1 MARKDIKAFD
11 FTSEQSRTA
20 AAENGRKGGI
30 ASGQARRQKKT
41 LSELAKMIA
50 ENPAPAAAKKKLAK
64 MGISDED
71 ANNNACIAA
80 AVYDKAIKGNM
91 QAVDKWEELTAASK
105 NDDEKYYL
113 PGRVLGKAFVDIN
126 RQIKPNIEY
135 VFEGGRGG
143 LKSSF
148 VAFKIVELI
157 KNNPQM
163 HACITRQVAGT
174 LKDSVYANM
183 KWAINELGLMEEFE
197 CKVSPLE
204 IKYIKTGQ
212 TIYFRG
218 LDDETKLKS
227 IKPEFGYIGI
237 LWKEEKDQMKGDAQE
252 RSVNQSVLRG
262 GDESYDFSS
271 YNPPKSKSNWVNRIK
286 LIPNPKRVIH
296 HSSYLEA
303 PAEWLGQKFIDD
315 AAHLKEINPE
325 AYEHEYLGVPN
336 GDGGNVFEYLE
347 IRDITDEEISHMDRI
362 FAGVDYGWYPDQFCY
377 LRTYYDSAREKIYL
391 IDELYVNKWSNSKT
405 ADWIKKKGYDDYTMI
420 CDSAEPKSVNDF
432 RDAGLPARG
441 AIKGPGSIEYGFKFL
456 QTKTLV
462 IDPKRT
468 PNAYKEITEYE
479 YDRDKE
485 GNPYAELS
493 AQDKA
498 NKGKQY
504 EKEQRQRTYERRIR
518 KTKREVFGL
527 QTGVDNAPNEKAKFA
542 LQQDLDRKSY
552 LLQKQN
558 AAYKDYCKQND
569 LRELQDRL
577 MIAKWNRQNAA
588 KARGAAKRYKTAKG
602 ID

>member
-1 MARKDIKAFD
+1 MANEKNLRPGSMQSK
-11 FTSEQSRTA
+11 SEVR
-20 AAENGRKGGI
+20 ENGRKGGI
-30 ASGQARRQKKT
+30 ASGQARRRKKT

-50 ENPAPAAAKKKLAK
+50 DNPAPDSTRTKLAK

-71 ANNNACIAA
+71 ANNNAVVAA
-80 AVYDKAIKGNM
+80 SIYAKAIKGNM
-91 QAVDKWEELTAASK
+91 QAVDKWEQLVSVSKSDESKYELPA
-105 NDDEKYYL
+105 
-113 PGRVLGKAFVDIN
+113 RVLGKAFVDIN

-347 IRDITDEEISHMDRI
+347 IRDITDEEISRMDRI
-362 FAGVDYGWYPDQFCY
+362 FAGVDYGWYPDAFCY

-468 PNAYKEITEYE
+468 PNAYKEIAEYE

-485 GNPYAELS
+485 GNVISGYPDGNDHAISALRYAYEPLFNRRGYS
-493 AQDKA
+493 A
-498 NKGKQY
+498 
-504 EKEQRQRTYERRIR
+504 
-518 KTKREVFGL
+518 
-527 QTGVDNAPNEKAKFA
+527 
-542 LQQDLDRKSY
+542 
-552 LLQKQN
+552 
-558 AAYKDYCKQND
+558 
-569 LRELQDRL
+569 
-577 MIAKWNRQNAA
+577 
-588 KARGAAKRYKTAKG
+588 
-602 ID
+602 

>member
-1 MARKDIKAFD
+1 MANEKNLRPGSMQSK
-11 FTSEQSRTA
+11 SEVR
-20 AAENGRKGGI
+20 ENGRKGGI
-30 ASGQARRQKKT
+30 ASGQARRRKKT

-50 ENPAPAAAKKKLAK
+50 DNPAPDNARAKLAK

-71 ANNNACIAA
+71 ANNNAVVAA
-80 AVYDKAIKGNM
+80 SIYAKAIKGNM
-91 QAVDKWEELTAASK
+91 QAVDKWEQLVAVSKSDESKYELPA
-105 NDDEKYYL
+105 
-113 PGRVLGKAFVDIN
+113 RVLGKAFVDIN

-174 LKDSVYANM
+174 LKDSVYAQM
-183 KWAINELGLMEEFE
+183 KWAIHELELDEEFN

-204 IKYIKTGQ
+204 IIYTKTGQ
-212 TIYFRG
+212 VIYFRG

-227 IKPEFGYIGI
+227 IKPPFGYIGI

-262 GDESYDFSS
+262 GNESYDFSS
-271 YNPPKSKSNWVNRIK
+271 YNPPKSKSSWVHRIK
-286 LIPNPKRVIH
+286 LQPNPKRIIH
-296 HSSYLEA
+296 HSCYTEA
-303 PAEWLGQKFIDD
+303 PPEWLGQKFIDD
-315 AAHLKEINPE
+315 AEHLKEVNPE

-347 IRDITDEEISHMDRI
+347 IRDITDEEISRMDRV
-362 FAGVDYGWYPDQFCY
+362 FAGVDYGWYPDAFCY

-456 QTKTLV
+456 QTKTIV

-485 GNPYAELS
+485 GNVISGYPDGNDHAISALRYAYEPLFNRRGNS
-493 AQDKA
+493 A
-498 NKGKQY
+498 
-504 EKEQRQRTYERRIR
+504 
-518 KTKREVFGL
+518 
-527 QTGVDNAPNEKAKFA
+527 
-542 LQQDLDRKSY
+542 
-552 LLQKQN
+552 
-558 AAYKDYCKQND
+558 
-569 LRELQDRL
+569 
-577 MIAKWNRQNAA
+577 
-588 KARGAAKRYKTAKG
+588 
-602 ID
+602 

>member
-1 MARKDIKAFD
+1 MANEENLKP
-11 FTSEQSRTA
+11 FTSNQSREEA
-20 AAENGRKGGI
+20 VRNGQKGGI
-30 ASGQARRQKKT
+30 ASGYSRRQKKA
-41 LSELAKMIA
+41 LSDYVKIIA
-50 ENPAPAAAKKKLAK
+50 ESPASSTAKKKLAK
-64 MGISDED
+64 MGIADED
-71 ANNNACIAA
+71 ANNMAVVATSLYKKAA
-80 AVYDKAIKGNM
+80 DGNIQAIE
-91 QAVDKWEELTAASK
+91 KWEQLTTASK
-105 NDDEKYYL
+105 DDDEKYEL
-113 PGRVLGKAFVDIN
+113 PARVLGKAFVDIN

-286 LIPNPKRVIH
+286 LMPNPKRVIH

-347 IRDITDEEISHMDRI
+347 IRDITDEEISRMDRI

-405 ADWIKKKGYDDYTMI
+405 ADWIKKKGYDDYAMI

-456 QTKTLV
+456 QTKTIV

-485 GNPYAELS
+485 GNVISGYPDGNDHAISALRYAYEPLFNRRGYS
-493 AQDKA
+493 A
-498 NKGKQY
+498 
-504 EKEQRQRTYERRIR
+504 
-518 KTKREVFGL
+518 
-527 QTGVDNAPNEKAKFA
+527 
-542 LQQDLDRKSY
+542 
-552 LLQKQN
+552 
-558 AAYKDYCKQND
+558 
-569 LRELQDRL
+569 
-577 MIAKWNRQNAA
+577 
-588 KARGAAKRYKTAKG
+588 
-602 ID
+602 

>member
-1 MARKDIKAFD
+1 MARKDIKSFD

-50 ENPAPAAAKKKLAK
+50 ENPAPTAAKKKLTK

-71 ANNNACIAA
+71 ANNNACIVA

-91 QAVDKWEELTAASK
+91 QAVDKWEQLVAVSKSDESKYELPA
-105 NDDEKYYL
+105 
-113 PGRVLGKAFVDIN
+113 RVLGKAFVDIN

-347 IRDITDEEISHMDRI
+347 IRDITDEEISRMDRI
-362 FAGVDYGWYPDQFCY
+362 FAGVDYGWYPDAFCY

-485 GNPYAELS
+485 GNVISGYPDGNDHAISALRYAYEPLFNRRGYS
-493 AQDKA
+493 A
-498 NKGKQY
+498 
-504 EKEQRQRTYERRIR
+504 
-518 KTKREVFGL
+518 
-527 QTGVDNAPNEKAKFA
+527 
-542 LQQDLDRKSY
+542 
-552 LLQKQN
+552 
-558 AAYKDYCKQND
+558 
-569 LRELQDRL
+569 
-577 MIAKWNRQNAA
+577 
-588 KARGAAKRYKTAKG
+588 
-602 ID
+602 

>member
-1 MARKDIKAFD
+1 MANEKNLIPN
-11 FTSEQSRTA
+11 SERTPS
-20 AAENGRKGGI
+20 ELREMTRKGGI

-50 ENPAPAAAKKKLAK
+50 ENPAPTAAKKKLTK

-71 ANNNACIAA
+71 ASNNACIVA

-91 QAVDKWEELTAASK
+91 QAVDKWEQLVAVSKSDESKYELPA
-105 NDDEKYYL
+105 
-113 PGRVLGKAFVDIN
+113 RVLGKAFVDIN

-286 LIPNPKRVIH
+286 LMPNPKRVIH

-362 FAGVDYGWYPDQFCY
+362 FAGVDYGWYPDAFCY

-456 QTKTLV
+456 QTKTIV

-485 GNPYAELS
+485 GNVISGYPDGDDHAISALRYAYEPLFNRRGYS
-493 AQDKA
+493 A
-498 NKGKQY
+498 
-504 EKEQRQRTYERRIR
+504 
-518 KTKREVFGL
+518 
-527 QTGVDNAPNEKAKFA
+527 
-542 LQQDLDRKSY
+542 
-552 LLQKQN
+552 
-558 AAYKDYCKQND
+558 
-569 LRELQDRL
+569 
-577 MIAKWNRQNAA
+577 
-588 KARGAAKRYKTAKG
+588 
-602 ID
+602 

>member
-1 MARKDIKAFD
+1 MANEENLKPFKPGRS
-11 FTSEQSRTA
+11 SEEA
-20 AAENGRKGGI
+20 ARNGQKGGI
-30 ASGQARRQKKT
+30 ASGQSRRQKKT

-50 ENPAPAAAKKKLAK
+50 ENPAPTAAKKKLTK

-71 ANNNACIAA
+71 ANNNACIVA
-80 AVYDKAIKGNM
+80 AVYNKAIKGNM
-91 QAVDKWEELTAASK
+91 QAVDKWEQLVAVSKSDESKYELPA
-105 NDDEKYYL
+105 
-113 PGRVLGKAFVDIN
+113 RVLGKAFVDIN

-143 LKSSF
+143 LKSSY

-163 HACITRQVAGT
+163 HACITRQVGAT
-174 LKDSVYANM
+174 LKDSVYAQM
-183 KWAINELGLMEEFE
+183 KWTINELGLMEEFE

-286 LIPNPKRVIH
+286 LTPNPKRVIH

-303 PAEWLGQKFIDD
+303 PAEWLGQKFLND
-315 AAHLKEINPE
+315 AEHLKEVNPE

-347 IRDITDEEISHMDRI
+347 IRDITDEEISHMDKI
-362 FAGVDYGWYPDQFCY
+362 FQGCDWGFFPDPYAFIR
-377 LRTYYDSAREKIYL
+377 LYYNHNTEKIYF
-391 IDELYVNKWSNSKT
+391 IDEIYENKWSNRKS
-405 ADWIKKKGYDDYTMI
+405 ADEILKRKYDDYTI
-420 CDSAEPKSVNDF
+420 TCDSAEPKSINDY
-432 RDAGLPARG
+432 RDFGLPARG
-441 AIKGPGSIEYGFKFL
+441 AIKGPGSVEYSMKWL
-456 QTKTLV
+456 QTRTIV
-462 IDPKRT
+462 VDPKRT
-468 PNAYKEITEYE
+468 PNAYKEFSKYEYE
-479 YDRDKE
+479 RDKD
-485 GNPYAELS
+485 GNVISGYPDENNHLIDACRYATESLW
-493 AQDKA
+493 
-498 NKGKQY
+498 
-504 EKEQRQRTYERRIR
+504 RRR
-518 KTKREVFGL
+518 GN
-527 QTGVDNAPNEKAKFA
+527 NA
-542 LQQDLDRKSY
+542 
-552 LLQKQN
+552 
-558 AAYKDYCKQND
+558 
-569 LRELQDRL
+569 
-577 MIAKWNRQNAA
+577 
-588 KARGAAKRYKTAKG
+588 
-602 ID
+602 

>member
-1 MARKDIKAFD
+1 MANEKNLRPGSMQSK
-11 FTSEQSRTA
+11 SEVR
-20 AAENGRKGGI
+20 ENGRKGGI
-30 ASGQARRQKKT
+30 ASGQARRRKKT

-50 ENPAPAAAKKKLAK
+50 DNPAPDSTRTKLAK

-71 ANNNACIAA
+71 ANNNAVVAA
-80 AVYDKAIKGNM
+80 SIYAKAIKGNM
-91 QAVDKWEELTAASK
+91 QAVDKWEQLVSVSKSDESKYELPA
-105 NDDEKYYL
+105 
-113 PGRVLGKAFVDIN
+113 RVLGKAYVDIN

-286 LIPNPKRVIH
+286 LVPNPKRVIH

-362 FAGVDYGWYPDQFCY
+362 FAGVDYGWYPDAFCY

-456 QTKTLV
+456 QTKTIV
-462 IDPKRT
+462 IDTKRT

-485 GNPYAELS
+485 GNVISGYPDGNDHAISALRYAYEPLFNRRGYS
-493 AQDKA
+493 A
-498 NKGKQY
+498 
-504 EKEQRQRTYERRIR
+504 
-518 KTKREVFGL
+518 
-527 QTGVDNAPNEKAKFA
+527 
-542 LQQDLDRKSY
+542 
-552 LLQKQN
+552 
-558 AAYKDYCKQND
+558 
-569 LRELQDRL
+569 
-577 MIAKWNRQNAA
+577 
-588 KARGAAKRYKTAKG
+588 
-602 ID
+602 

>member
-1 MARKDIKAFD
+1 MANEENLKP
-11 FTSEQSRTA
+11 FTSNQSREEA
-20 AAENGRKGGI
+20 VRNGQKGGI
-30 ASGQARRQKKT
+30 ASGYSRRQKKA
-41 LSELAKMIA
+41 LSDYVKIIA
-50 ENPAPAAAKKKLAK
+50 ESPASSTAKKKLAK
-64 MGISDED
+64 MGIADED
-71 ANNNACIAA
+71 ANNMAVVATSLYKKAA
-80 AVYDKAIKGNM
+80 DGNIQAIE
-91 QAVDKWEELTAASK
+91 KWEQLTAASK
-105 NDDEKYYL
+105 DDDEKYEL
-113 PGRVLGKAFVDIN
+113 PARVLGKAFVDIN

-362 FAGVDYGWYPDQFCY
+362 FAGVDYGWYPDAFCY

-456 QTKTLV
+456 QTKTIV

-485 GNPYAELS
+485 GNVISGYPDGNDHAISALRYAYEPLFNRRGYS
-493 AQDKA
+493 A
-498 NKGKQY
+498 
-504 EKEQRQRTYERRIR
+504 
-518 KTKREVFGL
+518 
-527 QTGVDNAPNEKAKFA
+527 
-542 LQQDLDRKSY
+542 
-552 LLQKQN
+552 
-558 AAYKDYCKQND
+558 
-569 LRELQDRL
+569 
-577 MIAKWNRQNAA
+577 
-588 KARGAAKRYKTAKG
+588 
-602 ID
+602 

>member
-1 MARKDIKAFD
+1 MANEENLKPFKPGR
-11 FTSEQSRTA
+11 SREEA
-20 AAENGRKGGI
+20 VRNGQKGGI
-30 ASGQARRQKKT
+30 ASGQSRRQKKT

-50 ENPAPAAAKKKLAK
+50 ENPAPTTAKKKLTK
-64 MGISDED
+64 MGISDDD
-71 ANNNACIAA
+71 ANNNACIVA

-91 QAVDKWEELTAASK
+91 QAVDKWEQLVAVSKSDEDKYELPA
-105 NDDEKYYL
+105 
-113 PGRVLGKAFVDIN
+113 RVIGKAFVDIN

-286 LIPNPKRVIH
+286 LVPNPKRVIH

-303 PAEWLGQKFIDD
+303 PAEWLGQKFLDD

-347 IRDITDEEISHMDRI
+347 IRDITDEEISRMDRI
-362 FAGVDYGWYPDQFCY
+362 FAGVDYGWYPDAFCY

-391 IDELYVNKWSNSKT
+391 IDELYVNKWSNAKT

-456 QTKTLV
+456 QTKTIV

-485 GNPYAELS
+485 GNVISGYPDGKDHAISALRYAYEPLFNRRGYS
-493 AQDKA
+493 A
-498 NKGKQY
+498 
-504 EKEQRQRTYERRIR
+504 
-518 KTKREVFGL
+518 
-527 QTGVDNAPNEKAKFA
+527 
-542 LQQDLDRKSY
+542 
-552 LLQKQN
+552 
-558 AAYKDYCKQND
+558 
-569 LRELQDRL
+569 
-577 MIAKWNRQNAA
+577 
-588 KARGAAKRYKTAKG
+588 
-602 ID
+602 

>member
-1 MARKDIKAFD
+1 MNVDRMANEKNLIPN
-11 FTSEQSRTA
+11 SERTPS
-20 AAENGRKGGI
+20 ELREMTRKGGI

-50 ENPAPAAAKKKLAK
+50 ENPAPTAAKKKLTK

-71 ANNNACIAA
+71 ANNNACIVA

-91 QAVDKWEELTAASK
+91 QAVDKWEQLVAVSKSDESKYELPA
-105 NDDEKYYL
+105 
-113 PGRVLGKAFVDIN
+113 RVLGKAFVDIN

-286 LIPNPKRVIH
+286 LVPNPKRVIH

-347 IRDITDEEISHMDRI
+347 IRDIADEEISRMDRI
-362 FAGVDYGWYPDQFCY
+362 FAGVDYGWYPDAFCY

-456 QTKTLV
+456 QTKTIV

-485 GNPYAELS
+485 GNVISGYPDGNDHAISALRYAYEPLFNRRGYS
-493 AQDKA
+493 A
-498 NKGKQY
+498 
-504 EKEQRQRTYERRIR
+504 
-518 KTKREVFGL
+518 
-527 QTGVDNAPNEKAKFA
+527 
-542 LQQDLDRKSY
+542 
-552 LLQKQN
+552 
-558 AAYKDYCKQND
+558 
-569 LRELQDRL
+569 
-577 MIAKWNRQNAA
+577 
-588 KARGAAKRYKTAKG
+588 
-602 ID
+602 

>member
-1 MARKDIKAFD
+1 MANEENLKPFKPGRS
-11 FTSEQSRTA
+11 SEEA
-20 AAENGRKGGI
+20 VKNGQKGGI
-30 ASGQARRQKKT
+30 ASGQSRRQKKT

-50 ENPAPAAAKKKLAK
+50 ENPAPTAAKKKLTK

-71 ANNNACIAA
+71 ANNNACIVA

-91 QAVDKWEELTAASK
+91 QAVDKWEQLVAVSKSDESKYELPA
-105 NDDEKYYL
+105 
-113 PGRVLGKAFVDIN
+113 RVLGKAFVDIN

-286 LIPNPKRVIH
+286 LVPNPKRVIH

-362 FAGVDYGWYPDQFCY
+362 FAGVDYGWYPDAFCY

-456 QTKTLV
+456 QTKTIV

-485 GNPYAELS
+485 GNVISGYPDGDDHAISALRYAYEPLFNRRGYS
-493 AQDKA
+493 A
-498 NKGKQY
+498 
-504 EKEQRQRTYERRIR
+504 
-518 KTKREVFGL
+518 
-527 QTGVDNAPNEKAKFA
+527 
-542 LQQDLDRKSY
+542 
-552 LLQKQN
+552 
-558 AAYKDYCKQND
+558 
-569 LRELQDRL
+569 
-577 MIAKWNRQNAA
+577 
-588 KARGAAKRYKTAKG
+588 
-602 ID
+602 

>member
-1 MARKDIKAFD
+1 MANEENLKPFNNR
-11 FTSEQSRTA
+11 TESEQREIA
-20 AAENGRKGGI
+20 QKGGI
-30 ASGQARRQKKT
+30 ASGQSRRQKKT

-50 ENPAPAAAKKKLAK
+50 ENPAPTAAKKKLTK

-71 ANNNACIAA
+71 ANNNACIVA

-91 QAVDKWEELTAASK
+91 QAVDKWEQLVAVSKSDENKYELPA
-105 NDDEKYYL
+105 
-113 PGRVLGKAFVDIN
+113 RVLGKAFVDIN

-286 LIPNPKRVIH
+286 LVPNPKRVIH

-315 AAHLKEINPE
+315 AAHLKKINPE

-362 FAGVDYGWYPDQFCY
+362 FAGVDFGWYPDQFCY

-405 ADWIKKKGYDDYTMI
+405 AEWIKKKGYDDYTMI

-456 QTKTLV
+456 QTKTIV

-485 GNPYAELS
+485 GNVISGYPDGNDHAISALRYAYEPLFNRRGNS
-493 AQDKA
+493 A
-498 NKGKQY
+498 
-504 EKEQRQRTYERRIR
+504 
-518 KTKREVFGL
+518 
-527 QTGVDNAPNEKAKFA
+527 
-542 LQQDLDRKSY
+542 
-552 LLQKQN
+552 
-558 AAYKDYCKQND
+558 
-569 LRELQDRL
+569 
-577 MIAKWNRQNAA
+577 
-588 KARGAAKRYKTAKG
+588 
-602 ID
+602 

>member
-1 MARKDIKAFD
+1 MANDQNLNNGVATQFRAGE
-11 FTSEQSRTA
+11 EQARIA
-20 AAENGRKGGI
+20 KKGGI

-50 ENPAPAAAKKKLAK
+50 ENPAPTAAKKKLTK

-71 ANNNACIAA
+71 ANNNACIVA

-91 QAVDKWEELTAASK
+91 QAVDKWEQLVAVSKSDESKYELPA
-105 NDDEKYYL
+105 
-113 PGRVLGKAFVDIN
+113 RVLGKAFVDIN

-204 IKYIKTGQ
+204 IRYIKTGQ

-347 IRDITDEEISHMDRI
+347 IRDITDEEISRMDRI
-362 FAGVDYGWYPDQFCY
+362 FPGVDYGWYPDAFCY

-456 QTKTLV
+456 QTKTIV

-485 GNPYAELS
+485 GNVISGYPDGNDHAISALRYAYEPLFNRRGYS
-493 AQDKA
+493 A
-498 NKGKQY
+498 
-504 EKEQRQRTYERRIR
+504 
-518 KTKREVFGL
+518 
-527 QTGVDNAPNEKAKFA
+527 
-542 LQQDLDRKSY
+542 
-552 LLQKQN
+552 
-558 AAYKDYCKQND
+558 
-569 LRELQDRL
+569 
-577 MIAKWNRQNAA
+577 
-588 KARGAAKRYKTAKG
+588 
-602 ID
+602 

>member
-1 MARKDIKAFD
+1 MANEKNLIPN
-11 FTSEQSRTA
+11 SERTPS
-20 AAENGRKGGI
+20 ELREMTRKGGI
-30 ASGQARRQKKT
+30 ASGRARRQKKT

-50 ENPAPAAAKKKLAK
+50 ENPAPTAAKKKLTK

-71 ANNNACIAA
+71 ANNNACIVA

-91 QAVDKWEELTAASK
+91 QAVDKWEQLVAVSKSDESKYELPA
-105 NDDEKYYL
+105 
-113 PGRVLGKAFVDIN
+113 RVLGKAFVDIN

-286 LIPNPKRVIH
+286 LVPNPKRVIH

-347 IRDITDEEISHMDRI
+347 IRDIADEEISRMDRI
-362 FAGVDYGWYPDQFCY
+362 FAGVDYGWYPDAFCY

-456 QTKTLV
+456 QTKTIV

-485 GNPYAELS
+485 GNVISGYPDGNDHAISALRYAYEPLFNRRGYS
-493 AQDKA
+493 A
-498 NKGKQY
+498 
-504 EKEQRQRTYERRIR
+504 
-518 KTKREVFGL
+518 
-527 QTGVDNAPNEKAKFA
+527 
-542 LQQDLDRKSY
+542 
-552 LLQKQN
+552 
-558 AAYKDYCKQND
+558 
-569 LRELQDRL
+569 
-577 MIAKWNRQNAA
+577 
-588 KARGAAKRYKTAKG
+588 
-602 ID
+602 

>member
-1 MARKDIKAFD
+1 MANEKNLIPN
-11 FTSEQSRTA
+11 SERTPS
-20 AAENGRKGGI
+20 ELREITKKGGI
-30 ASGQARRQKKT
+30 KSGEVRRQKKT

-50 ENPAPAAAKKKLAK
+50 ENPAPTAAKKKLTK

-71 ANNNACIAA
+71 ANNNACIVV

-91 QAVDKWEELTAASK
+91 QAVDKWEQLVAVSKSDENKYELPA
-105 NDDEKYYL
+105 
-113 PGRVLGKAFVDIN
+113 RVLGKAFVDIN

-286 LIPNPKRVIH
+286 LMPNPKRVIH

-347 IRDITDEEISHMDRI
+347 IRDITDEEISRMDRI

-456 QTKTLV
+456 QTKTIV

-485 GNPYAELS
+485 GNVISGYPDGNDHAISALRYAYEPLFNRRGNS
-493 AQDKA
+493 A
-498 NKGKQY
+498 
-504 EKEQRQRTYERRIR
+504 
-518 KTKREVFGL
+518 
-527 QTGVDNAPNEKAKFA
+527 
-542 LQQDLDRKSY
+542 
-552 LLQKQN
+552 
-558 AAYKDYCKQND
+558 
-569 LRELQDRL
+569 
-577 MIAKWNRQNAA
+577 
-588 KARGAAKRYKTAKG
+588 
-602 ID
+602 

>member
-1 MARKDIKAFD
+1 MANEKNLIPN
-11 FTSEQSRTA
+11 SERTPS
-20 AAENGRKGGI
+20 ELREMTRKGGI

-50 ENPAPAAAKKKLAK
+50 ENPAPTAAKKKLTK

-71 ANNNACIAA
+71 ANNNACIVA

-91 QAVDKWEELTAASK
+91 QAVDKWEQLVAVSKSDESKYELPA
-105 NDDEKYYL
+105 
-113 PGRVLGKAFVDIN
+113 RVLGKAFVDIN

-262 GDESYDFSS
+262 GNESYDFSS

-286 LIPNPKRVIH
+286 LAPNPKRVIH

-347 IRDITDEEISHMDRI
+347 IRDITDEEINRMDRI
-362 FAGVDYGWYPDQFCY
+362 FAGVDYGWYPDAFCY

-405 ADWIKKKGYDDYTMI
+405 AEWIKKKGYDDYTMI

-456 QTKTLV
+456 QTKTIV

-485 GNPYAELS
+485 GNVISGYPDGNDHAISALRYAYEPLFNRRGYS
-493 AQDKA
+493 A
-498 NKGKQY
+498 
-504 EKEQRQRTYERRIR
+504 
-518 KTKREVFGL
+518 
-527 QTGVDNAPNEKAKFA
+527 
-542 LQQDLDRKSY
+542 
-552 LLQKQN
+552 
-558 AAYKDYCKQND
+558 
-569 LRELQDRL
+569 
-577 MIAKWNRQNAA
+577 
-588 KARGAAKRYKTAKG
+588 
-602 ID
+602 

>member
-1 MARKDIKAFD
+1 MANEKNLIPN
-11 FTSEQSRTA
+11 SERTPS
-20 AAENGRKGGI
+20 ELREITKKGGI
-30 ASGQARRQKKT
+30 KSGEVRRQKKT

-50 ENPAPAAAKKKLAK
+50 ENPAPTTAKKKLTK

-71 ANNNACIAA
+71 ANNNACIVA

-91 QAVDKWEELTAASK
+91 QAVDKWEQLVAASK
-105 NDDEKYYL
+105 SDESKYEL
-113 PGRVLGKAFVDIN
+113 PARVLGKAFVDIN

-163 HACITRQVAGT
+163 HACITRQVGAT
-174 LKDSVYANM
+174 LKDSVYAQM

-237 LWKEEKDQMKGDAQE
+237 LWKEEKDQMKGDVQE

-286 LIPNPKRVIH
+286 FIPNPKRVIH

-347 IRDITDEEISHMDRI
+347 IRDITDEEISRMDRI
-362 FAGVDYGWYPDQFCY
+362 FAGVDYGWYPDAFCY

-485 GNPYAELS
+485 GNVISGYPDGNDHAISALRYAYEPLFNRRGYS
-493 AQDKA
+493 A
-498 NKGKQY
+498 
-504 EKEQRQRTYERRIR
+504 
-518 KTKREVFGL
+518 
-527 QTGVDNAPNEKAKFA
+527 
-542 LQQDLDRKSY
+542 
-552 LLQKQN
+552 
-558 AAYKDYCKQND
+558 
-569 LRELQDRL
+569 
-577 MIAKWNRQNAA
+577 
-588 KARGAAKRYKTAKG
+588 
-602 ID
+602 

>member
-1 MARKDIKAFD
+1 MAN
-11 FTSEQSRTA
+11 E
-20 AAENGRKGGI
+20 ENLKPFSKSKREESVKNGQKGGI

-50 ENPAPAAAKKKLAK
+50 ENPAPAAAKKKLTK

-71 ANNNACIAA
+71 ANNNACIVA

-91 QAVDKWEELTAASK
+91 QAVDKWEQLVAVSKSDESKYELPA
-105 NDDEKYYL
+105 
-113 PGRVLGKAFVDIN
+113 RVLGKAFVDIN

-286 LIPNPKRVIH
+286 LVPNPKRVIH

-347 IRDITDEEISHMDRI
+347 IRDITDEEISRMDRI
-362 FAGVDYGWYPDQFCY
+362 FAGVDYGWYPDAFCY

-405 ADWIKKKGYDDYTMI
+405 AEWIKKKGYDDYTMI

-456 QTKTLV
+456 QTKTIV

-485 GNPYAELS
+485 GNVISGYPDGNDHAISALRYAYEPLFNRRGNS
-493 AQDKA
+493 A
-498 NKGKQY
+498 
-504 EKEQRQRTYERRIR
+504 
-518 KTKREVFGL
+518 
-527 QTGVDNAPNEKAKFA
+527 
-542 LQQDLDRKSY
+542 
-552 LLQKQN
+552 
-558 AAYKDYCKQND
+558 
-569 LRELQDRL
+569 
-577 MIAKWNRQNAA
+577 
-588 KARGAAKRYKTAKG
+588 
-602 ID
+602 

>member
-1 MARKDIKAFD
+1 MANEKNLIPN
-11 FTSEQSRTA
+11 SERTPSELREMA
-20 AAENGRKGGI
+20 RKGGI

-50 ENPAPAAAKKKLAK
+50 ENPAPTAAKKKLTK

-71 ANNNACIAA
+71 ANNNACIVA

-91 QAVDKWEELTAASK
+91 QAVDKWEQLVAVSKSDESKYELPA
-105 NDDEKYYL
+105 
-113 PGRVLGKAFVDIN
+113 RVLGKAFVDIN

-286 LIPNPKRVIH
+286 LVPNPKRVIH

-362 FAGVDYGWYPDQFCY
+362 FAGVDYGWYPDAFCY

-456 QTKTLV
+456 QTKTIV

-485 GNPYAELS
+485 GNVISGYPDGNDHAISALRYAYEPLFNRRGYS
-493 AQDKA
+493 A
-498 NKGKQY
+498 
-504 EKEQRQRTYERRIR
+504 
-518 KTKREVFGL
+518 
-527 QTGVDNAPNEKAKFA
+527 
-542 LQQDLDRKSY
+542 
-552 LLQKQN
+552 
-558 AAYKDYCKQND
+558 
-569 LRELQDRL
+569 
-577 MIAKWNRQNAA
+577 
-588 KARGAAKRYKTAKG
+588 
-602 ID
+602 

>member
-1 MARKDIKAFD
+1 MANEKNLRPGSMQSK
-11 FTSEQSRTA
+11 SEARA
-20 AAENGRKGGI
+20 NGKKGGI
-30 ASGQARRQKKT
+30 ASGQARRRKKT

-50 ENPAPAAAKKKLAK
+50 DNPAPDNTRAKLAK

-71 ANNNACIAA
+71 ANNNAVVAA
-80 AVYDKAIKGNM
+80 SIYAKAIKGNM
-91 QAVDKWEELTAASK
+91 QAVDKWEQLVAVSKSDESKYELPA
-105 NDDEKYYL
+105 
-113 PGRVLGKAFVDIN
+113 RVLGKAFVDIN

-262 GDESYDFSS
+262 GDKSYDFSS

-296 HSSYLEA
+296 HSNYLEA

-347 IRDITDEEISHMDRI
+347 IRDITDEEISRMDRI
-362 FAGVDYGWYPDQFCY
+362 FAGVDYGWYPDAFCY

-485 GNPYAELS
+485 GNVISGYPDGNDHAISALRYAYEPLFNRRGYS
-493 AQDKA
+493 A
-498 NKGKQY
+498 
-504 EKEQRQRTYERRIR
+504 
-518 KTKREVFGL
+518 
-527 QTGVDNAPNEKAKFA
+527 
-542 LQQDLDRKSY
+542 
-552 LLQKQN
+552 
-558 AAYKDYCKQND
+558 
-569 LRELQDRL
+569 
-577 MIAKWNRQNAA
+577 
-588 KARGAAKRYKTAKG
+588 
-602 ID
+602 

>member
-1 MARKDIKAFD
+1 MANEKNLIPVSER
-11 FTSEQSRTA
+11 TSSELREMT
-20 AAENGRKGGI
+20 RKGGI

-50 ENPAPAAAKKKLAK
+50 ENPAPTAAKKKLTK

-71 ANNNACIAA
+71 ANNNACIVA
-80 AVYDKAIKGNM
+80 AVYNKAIKGNM
-91 QAVDKWEELTAASK
+91 QAVDKWEQLVAVSKSDESKYELPA
-105 NDDEKYYL
+105 
-113 PGRVLGKAFVDIN
+113 RVLGKAFVDIN

-286 LIPNPKRVIH
+286 LVPNPKRVIH

-303 PAEWLGQKFIDD
+303 PAEWLGQKFIND

-347 IRDITDEEISHMDRI
+347 IRDITDEEISRMDRI
-362 FAGVDYGWYPDQFCY
+362 FAGVDYGWYPDAFCY

-485 GNPYAELS
+485 GNVISGYPDGNDHAISALRYAYEPLFNRRGYS
-493 AQDKA
+493 A
-498 NKGKQY
+498 
-504 EKEQRQRTYERRIR
+504 
-518 KTKREVFGL
+518 
-527 QTGVDNAPNEKAKFA
+527 
-542 LQQDLDRKSY
+542 
-552 LLQKQN
+552 
-558 AAYKDYCKQND
+558 
-569 LRELQDRL
+569 
-577 MIAKWNRQNAA
+577 
-588 KARGAAKRYKTAKG
+588 
-602 ID
+602 